1 MSDPTTTDRHDRTAL
16 GAADVTDERLA
27 EIAASSL
34 GLEPDG
40 VRLVDSVAHE
50 FPYDLPAITTGGRWW
65 VSGRLAVD
73 GDSPTPFR
81 VFVKQ
86 VQSWARS
93 PLFAS
98 VPPEYREMAAAGV
111 PWRTEPLAYR
121 SDLGDRLPDG
131 LTMPRAL
138 AVVDLD
144 EASSAIWL
152 EEVPL
157 VDATWDRPRF
167 ARAARL
173 LGRLAASP
181 TVAER
186 RNVGESTF
194 HLRVYLE
201 GRLQVQVLPML
212 HDDGIWQHPLVA
224 GAFDDALRDRLR
236 AAADLAPAYVAELS
250 ALPYGTAHGDA
261 CPNNLLAG
269 ADHDGF
275 VLIDYGFWG
284 PNPIGFDLGQLLVGD
299 VQVGRRSSA
308 DLPELEDLCLAE
320 YVEGLRAEGCDVPLD
335 VVRRAHALHLL
346 IFTGLST
353 LPFEHLDQPPTP
365 ELHALARERAAIAR
379 FSLDL
384 VHATD

>member
-1 MSDPTTTDRHDRTAL
+1 MADRHDRTAL
-16 GAADVTDERLA
+16 GAADVTDDGLA
-27 EIAASSL
+27 AIAADAL
-34 GLEPDG
+34 GLDPDG
-40 VRLVDSVAHE
+40 VRLLDSVAEE

-65 VSGRLAVD
+65 VSGHLAANGSAD
-73 GDSPTPFR
+73 GGAPTPFR

-98 VPPEYREMAAAGV
+98 VPPEVREMAAAGV

-121 SDLGDRLPDG
+121 SDLGDRLPEG

-152 EEVPL
+152 QEVPL
-157 VDATWDRPRF
+157 VEAVWDEGRY

-173 LGRLAASP
+173 LGRLAVSP
-181 TVAER
+181 RVAER

-201 GRLQVQVLPML
+201 GRLAMQVLPML
-212 HDDGIWQHPLVA
+212 RDDGIWQHPLVA
-224 GAFDDALRDRLR
+224 GAFDGALRDRLL
-236 AAADLAPAYVAELS
+236 AAADRAPAYVEELS
-250 ALPYGTAHGDA
+250 ALPYATAHGDA

-269 ADHDGF
+269 AERDGF

-299 VQVGRRSSA
+299 VQLGKRPA
-308 DLPELEDLCLAE
+308 AELPELEDLCLRE
-320 YVEGLRAEGCDVPLD
+320 YVAGLRDEGCDVPLE
-335 VVRRAHALHLL
+335 VVRRAHALHLM

-353 LPFEHLDQPPTP
+353 LPFEYLGSPPSP
-365 ELHALARERAAIAR
+365 ELERLARERAAIAR

-384 VHATD
+384 VDATA